1 MSAIDLSQ
9 LITAEQKALD
19 EEVKLIAGRKD
30 ECRNRIFEVVD
41 QITQMNLAATA
52 AAGGLSDGEMAT
64 YRIGLQWIHD
74 MQEACATGIW
84 PPVPDGVE
92 ELAARF

>member
-1 MSAIDLSQ
+1 MTTIDLTQ
-9 LITAEQKALD
+9 LITAEQKA
-19 EEVKLIAGRKD
+19 EAEMAKQIADRKD
-30 ECRNRIFEVVD
+30 ECRSRIFAVVD

-52 AAGGLSDGEMAT
+52 AAGGFTTEEMDT

-74 MQEACATGIW
+74 MQAAVTTGDW
-84 PPVPDGVE
+84 PVVPAGVE